1 MDLFEYQAREIFEA
15 QGVPVLRGITATTP
29 EQAVDAA
36 RQLGTPVVVIK
47 AQVKAGGRGKAGGV
61 KLARSPEEAGEK
73 AAEILGMDIKGLTV
87 ETVMVTEGADIAEEY
102 YFSLLLDRAN
112 RRYLAMASK
121 EGGMEIEQ
129 LAVER
134 PEALARIPVDPL
146 VGIDQAKAAEIVAA
160 AGFDAGVA
168 DKVERVLQL
177 LAEVYEGE
185 DATLVEVNPLILTG
199 AGDIVALDG

>member
-1 MDLFEYQAREIFEA
+1 
-15 QGVPVLRGITATTP
+15 
-29 EQAVDAA
+29 
-36 RQLGTPVVVIK
+36 
-47 AQVKAGGRGKAGGV
+47 
-61 KLARSPEEAGEK
+61 
-73 AAEILGMDIKGLTV
+73 MDIKGLTV

-146 VGIDQAKAAEIVAA
+146 VGIDAAKAAEIVDA
-160 AGFDAGVA
+160 AGFA
-168 DKVERVLQL
+168 
-177 LAEVYEGE
+177 AEVARRDRRACCRRSASVFEAE
-185 DATLVEVNPLILTG
+185 DATLVEVNPLVKTG
-199 AGDIVALDG
+199 SRRRSSPSTARSRWTRTPPSGTPSTRRWPTSPRRTRWRQRPRPRASTTSSSTARSASSATAPGW